1 MLGEQFLDDQ
11 YVLPQKVALFRPHT
25 NAAEYQAEIV
35 VLHNPAKVLPKT
47 LYQQGHDFDRRKQAY
62 EH

>member
-25 NAAEYQAEIV
+25 NATEYLAEIV
-35 VLHNPAKVLPKT
+35 VLHNPANVLPKT
-47 LYQQGHDFDRRKQAY
+47 LYQ
-62 EH
+62 